1 MLKRRFAGTVV
12 FFLIA
17 ILSVSGRAY
26 GIEAEGKGLIV
37 VKDDTARSR
46 HEALKDALKNAVQQ
60 GASSFLSRESMEE
73 NFELLDARIYSRASE
88 FINSY
93 RILEEK
99 EEEGLYKIKI
109 EAEVEGEELEKE
121 IGALGLL
128 RSPKQLP
135 RIVVIVPEQNV
146 TDELVSYVRGE
157 PSICEPVLIER
168 FKEEGF
174 TVVDPGLVAEK
185 VGGDQLLKLAP
196 LDDAVS
202 RRIAGLVRSDITV
215 YGKASARS
223 VSGELSSMSTVR
235 AEISLRAV
243 PADPGKSV
251 ITSTGHGIAVH
262 GIELKAGAEAL
273 RRAAVEAGQ
282 GMTSKILTAWGNVGI
297 ETTSVRITA
306 LGVTRYAQLDK
317 LLKLLRKEIK
327 EVKSASLR
335 SLSAGKA
342 QVDVEFKGPVG
353 ELSSRISK
361 ADLVGMQIEYE
372 ELAR

>member
-1 MLKRRFAGTVV
+1 MIERQFAGTVACL
-12 FFLIA
+12 LIVL
-17 ILSVSGRAY
+17 LSASGRAY
-26 GIEAEGKGLIV
+26 GVEAEGKGLIV
-37 VKDDTARSR
+37 NDDTARAR
-46 HEALKDALKNAVQQ
+46 QEALKDALENAIQQ
-60 GASSFLSRESMEE
+60 GASSFLPRESMEE

-88 FINSY
+88 FVNSY

-99 EEEGLYKIKI
+99 DEEGLYKIKI
-109 EAEVEGEELEKE
+109 EADVEEEELEKE
-121 IGALGLL
+121 IAALGLL

-135 RIVVIVPEQNV
+135 MIVVIVPEQNI
-146 TDELVSYVRGE
+146 TDELVSYIRGE
-157 PSICEPVLIER
+157 PSISESVLIER

-185 VGGDQLLKLAP
+185 ITGDQSFKSAP
-196 LDDAVS
+196 LDDTTS
-202 RRIAGLVRSDITV
+202 RRIAELVRSDITV

-223 VSGELSSMSTVR
+223 VSGELSGMSTVR
-235 AEISLRAV
+235 ADISLRAV
-243 PADPGKSV
+243 PVELGKSIV
-251 ITSTGHGIAVH
+251 TSTGHGMAVH
-262 GIELKAGAEAL
+262 GIEIKAGVEAL
-273 RRAAVEAGQ
+273 RRAAVEVGQ
-282 GMTSKILTAWGNVGI
+282 GMTSKILTAWGSVGI

-317 LLKLLRKEIK
+317 LLKFLRKEIK

-342 QVDVEFKGPVG
+342 EVDVEYKGSVK

-361 ADLVGMQIEYE
+361 ADLVGMQIECE